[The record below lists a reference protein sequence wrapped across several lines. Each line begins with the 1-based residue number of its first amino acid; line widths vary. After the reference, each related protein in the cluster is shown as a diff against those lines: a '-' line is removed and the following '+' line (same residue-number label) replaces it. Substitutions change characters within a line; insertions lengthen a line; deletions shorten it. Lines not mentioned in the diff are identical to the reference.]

1 MNKKKMTV
9 KSRILISACVIAA
22 LLIASLVI
30 AIAVENKEYSA
41 AVAFFEENGLSKDG
55 LTRKEVKAVYRD
67 ITEKSFKLGKTAE
80 VLGMTV
86 SGSETEADP
95 PPATEGPDE
104 TQKTIGGSE
113 KEEFAFFLGSV
124 PVTDGNGRDS
134 RNVLIC
140 RSRTE
145 NVWTAEFPEDI
156 RLYKFIETKSGVAVF
171 GKSKNASSSG
181 TVNGYTAFVNFEGK
195 LLWQCATD
203 HALAKNELVEKAL
216 ENADGSLAVFGR
228 GDSEYLCVSRY
239 SPEGSVISSVSSKID
254 GITSIRCVAGLGSG
268 FLVSVEL
275 KSVYDT
281 RDARLIKLD
290 GKGNITGDYSYSE
303 DGREVFITSIMEYG
317 GRVYLSAY
325 SVPKQYYWGK
335 DREIGD
341 VFHAVFSDKYG
352 WDGRKLNIETEE
364 LTALFTANYTAVLL
378 VCDPDNV
385 APKTLYTV
393 PGCLGGELSD
403 ETDGSLAWDVN
414 GISRV
419 SVYPEASSFTFRGS
433 GPVQR
438 YLFGADGQLVE
449 KTETDKTFRYTR

>member
-1 MNKKKMTV
+1 M
-9 KSRILISACVIAA
+9 
-22 LLIASLVI
+22 
-30 AIAVENKEYSA
+30 
-41 AVAFFEENGLSKDG
+41 
-55 LTRKEVKAVYRD
+55 
-67 ITEKSFKLGKTAE
+67 
-80 VLGMTV
+80 
-86 SGSETEADP
+86 
-95 PPATEGPDE
+95 
-104 TQKTIGGSE
+104 
-113 KEEFAFFLGSV
+113 
-124 PVTDGNGRDS
+124 
-134 RNVLIC
+134 
-140 RSRTE
+140 
-145 NVWTAEFPEDI
+145 
-156 RLYKFIETKSGVAVF
+156 
-171 GKSKNASSSG
+171 
-181 TVNGYTAFVNFEGK
+181 NFEGK

-203 HALAKNELVEKAL
+203 HAPAKNELVEKAL

-239 SPEGSVISSVSSKID
+239 SPEGSEISSVSSKID

-303 DGREVFITSIMEYG
+303 DGREVFITSMVEYG
-317 GRVYLSAY
+317 GQVYLSAY

-385 APKTLYTV
+385 VPKTLYTV